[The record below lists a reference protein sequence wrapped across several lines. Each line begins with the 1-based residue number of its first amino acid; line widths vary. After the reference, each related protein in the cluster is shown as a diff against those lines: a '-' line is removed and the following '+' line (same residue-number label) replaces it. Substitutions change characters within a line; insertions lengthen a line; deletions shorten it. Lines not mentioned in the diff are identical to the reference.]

1 MSLFNFFFKKDAQNK
16 KRQEEQTPTAVENQ
30 PLNEKER
37 IFSAS
42 VGEQGINQPVRNPL
56 SFDDVEQIITE
67 LKNGVSVLVNVSQVS
82 FENGQRFL
90 DVLCGAIV
98 ALNGTVTP
106 IKKGMYYFYVNK
118 Q

>member
-16 KRQEEQTPTAVENQ
+16 KRQETQTATPVENE
-30 PLNEKER
+30 PIYEKEKL
-37 IFSAS
+37 FSAS
-42 VGEQGINQPVRNPL
+42 VGEQGANQPVRNPL
-56 SFDDVEQIITE
+56 SFDDVEQIIAE
-67 LKNGVSVLVNVSQVS
+67 LKNGVSVLVNVSQVN

-106 IKKGMYYFYVNK
+106 IKKGMYYFYIDK

>member
-16 KRQEEQTPTAVENQ
+16 KRQEGRTTAVADSE

-37 IFSAS
+37 VFSAS
-42 VGEQGINQPVRNPL
+42 VGEQGVNQPVRNPL
-56 SFDDVEQIITE
+56 SFDDVEQIIAE